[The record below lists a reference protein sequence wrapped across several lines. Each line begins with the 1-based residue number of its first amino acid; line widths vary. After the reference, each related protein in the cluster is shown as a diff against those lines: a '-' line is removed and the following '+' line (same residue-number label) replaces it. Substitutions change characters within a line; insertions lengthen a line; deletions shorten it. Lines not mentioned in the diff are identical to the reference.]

1 MLQLSK
7 LTKLILII
15 ALFMASLTFAQH
27 KSMHMKGM
35 KSDKQSSDSN
45 LVRKGIIDL
54 KSIDKNND
62 SKVYQCPMGAN
73 VLSDEKGE
81 CPLCGMNIKEVTV
94 EKAKEKLLKRGFE
107 VKEHMTSANDKSEV
121 KTDLA
126 KTNIWNKV
134 CPVMGEEVDSET
146 PTEMYNGKVIGFCCK
161 GCEKKFN
168 ADPEKYM
175 KNLSEDG
182 TQFIGKK

>member
-7 LTKLILII
+7 FTKLSVIF
-15 ALFMASLTFAQH
+15 ALVITSAIFAQD
-27 KSMHMKGM
+27 KSMHMM
-35 KSDKQSSDSN
+35 KDMKTDKQSSDSS
-45 LVRKGIIDL
+45 LVRKGMIDL
-54 KSIDKNND
+54 KSIDKNSD
-62 SKVYQCPMGAN
+62 GKVYQCPMEAN

-81 CPLCGMNIKEVTV
+81 CPLCGMDIKEVTV

-107 VKEHMTSANDKSEV
+107 VKEFMTSAKDKTEV
-121 KTDLA
+121 KTA
-126 KTNIWNKV
+126 IWNKV
-134 CPVMGEEVDSET
+134 CPVMGEEVDSEA